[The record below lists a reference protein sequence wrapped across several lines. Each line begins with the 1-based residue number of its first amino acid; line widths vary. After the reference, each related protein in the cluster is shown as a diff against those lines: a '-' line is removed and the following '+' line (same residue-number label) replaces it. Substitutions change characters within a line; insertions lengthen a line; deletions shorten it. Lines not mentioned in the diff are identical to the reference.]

1 MISKY
6 TAVLAGLALCAG
18 MAVAQDATAPAPVQ
32 RHHAM
37 HGHFMGGG
45 PEMGMFLHQLNLT
58 DDQKAQIKQIF
69 KSEKTNMKPLMQS
82 EFTAHDQMLHLI
94 ANDKFDQAAVTK
106 LAAQESQVHMQLEV
120 EHAKIASQVYQ
131 LLSSEQKSKVADL
144 ITQHEQRM
152 QQHMQNQQQAAPPS
166 E

>member
-1 MISKY
+1 M
-6 TAVLAGLALCAG
+6 AALAGLALCAG
-18 MAVAQDATAPAPVQ
+18 MAIAQDANAPASEP
-32 RHHAM
+32 RHHGMDEHFM
-37 HGHFMGGG
+37 HGGS
-45 PEMGMFLHQLNLT
+45 EIGMFLHQLNLT

-69 KSEKTNMKPLMQS
+69 KSEKPSMKPLMQS

-94 ANDKFDQAAVTK
+94 ASDKFDQAAVAK
-106 LAAQESQVHMQLEV
+106 LAAQESQIHMQLEV

-131 LLSSEQKSKVADL
+131 LLSSEQKAKVADL

-152 QQHMQNQQQAAPPS
+152 QQHMQNQEQASPS

>member
-1 MISKY
+1 
-6 TAVLAGLALCAG
+6 
-18 MAVAQDATAPAPVQ
+18 
-32 RHHAM
+32 
-37 HGHFMGGG
+37 
-45 PEMGMFLHQLNLT
+45 
-58 DDQKAQIKQIF
+58 
-69 KSEKTNMKPLMQS
+69 
-82 EFTAHDQMLHLI
+82 
-94 ANDKFDQAAVTK
+94 
-106 LAAQESQVHMQLEV
+106 MQLEV